1 MDYPDSYRIVPNQKA
16 SSSSEP
22 ESVAEFSDELSL
34 VMSVELVVWDSTSC
48 FGGILDFFGLETGFW
63 GVDFLFRDFSEWIT
77 ESSCDGS

>member
-1 MDYPDSYRIVPNQKA
+1 MYRTVLNQKA

-34 VMSVELVVWDSTSC
+34 VMTAELVVWDSTSC
-48 FGGILDFFGLETGFW
+48 FGAFLGFFGFGAGFW
-63 GVDFLFRDFSEWIT
+63 EVDFLLRDFSDWIT